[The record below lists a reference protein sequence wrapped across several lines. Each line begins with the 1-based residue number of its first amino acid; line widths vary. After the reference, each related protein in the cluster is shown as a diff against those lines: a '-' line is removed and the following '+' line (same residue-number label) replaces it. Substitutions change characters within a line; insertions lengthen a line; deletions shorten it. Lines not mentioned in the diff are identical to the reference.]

1 VLGIS
6 RPSSG
11 LLISWIGLAAA
22 LFLVW
27 HGWGRDLRRR
37 RALAML
43 VLFGLFPG
51 AVYNF
56 AIFPTSVALAL
67 EVGAILTATRG
78 RFFSAAV
85 LIAGAGLCYPSAWFG
100 AVGLTLALAVVAVP
114 LGGRVIARRTLWGLA
129 GLVSL
134 VGLGVHDQYA
144 FNHFDA
150 YFLELK
156 SGTALSS
163 GFPGY
168 EFLRLIFRRDTVA
181 QEQIGRFSGAV
192 LALQSIVALVLSAGA
207 VAVAA
212 MAWRRGRLGPAQV
225 YPAFVAIAIVVA
237 LMVVSSGG
245 VWNRSVVLAAPCVV
259 CFRRAPWPILSA
271 MTAITGVIAALI
283 ARPFFLDLLV

>member
-1 VLGIS
+1 MSVGLAGEHLEGHPPAKASIATGVLLTAIAWLVSRIVVGAAWGPARDPFTFRTSLWRRYDSRNYLTIAIQGRTFGRCGTPGFPETALIRYAHLQWCGSAGWLPGYPILIRAVHVLGIS

-156 SGTALSS
+156 
-163 GFPGY
+163 
-168 EFLRLIFRRDTVA
+168 
-181 QEQIGRFSGAV
+181 
-192 LALQSIVALVLSAGA
+192 
-207 VAVAA
+207 
-212 MAWRRGRLGPAQV
+212 
-225 YPAFVAIAIVVA
+225 
-237 LMVVSSGG
+237 
-245 VWNRSVVLAAPCVV
+245 
-259 CFRRAPWPILSA
+259 
-271 MTAITGVIAALI
+271 
-283 ARPFFLDLLV
+283 